1 MTNTDGAAQGEAVWE
16 IHCNKCK
23 TGKFT
28 SWRSWHDNHGPYWM
42 CTECDNYV
50 FAAGLVPLLGA
61 ALIDDHR
68 KAQTADVLV
77 KALEHSIWM
86 NRWQFDEHRTG
97 GHGELKDDGFCRCD
111 WCKTYRDCREEDGA
125 ALAQFRQEFPDA

>member
-1 MTNTDGAAQGEAVWE
+1 MTSNTDGAAQGEAVWE

-77 KALEHSIWM
+77 KALEDMAVES
-86 NRWQFDEHRTG
+86 NRGKLRPALWYM
-97 GHGELKDDGFCRCD
+97 GHAR
-111 WCKTYRDCREEDGA
+111 A
-125 ALAQFRQEFPDA
+125 ALAQFHAATEEATHG